1 MQVVGHLRQGK
12 YIENVH
18 ESLNQFT
25 IHDTETNHPNLILL
39 AFLSDV
45 ESWGPADVIN
55 WVKWMNANLDLY
67 DGGGLKR
74 YLRGG
79 DFPKSGRELC
89 LLKR

>member
-1 MQVVGHLRQGK
+1 M
-12 YIENVH
+12 ENVH

-25 IHDTETNHPNLILL
+25 IHDTDTNHPYHSYQHILP